1 MPMRLARSFWRKAI
15 VTAVAAAAFVLLYQA
30 TIFDSRY
37 TTRQAVRTEA
47 VLPAPGARLAFEATA
62 YCKGLTTFSGV
73 AVQSG
78 IAASDPTLLP
88 IGSLVEIDS
97 LDARYDGIYAILDT
111 GPAIQGREVDI
122 YMWSCND
129 ALKFGRQSVYVTVL
143 RLGWNPRAMR
153 PGFLDRLF
161 RRPASEPMPL
171 PSRPLPQLPS
181 VGGPDK

>member
-1 MPMRLARSFWRKAI
+1 MPMLLGRSFRRKALA
-15 VTAVAAAAFVLLYQA
+15 TAVVAVAFVALYEV
-30 TIFDSRY
+30 TIFDSRD
-37 TTRQAVRTEA
+37 TPRQAVRTET

-62 YCKGLTTFSGV
+62 YCKGVTTYSGV

-97 LDARYDGIYAILDT
+97 LDSRYDGIYSILDT

-122 YMWSCND
+122 YMWSCHD

-143 RLGWNPRAMR
+143 RLGWNPRAMT
-153 PGFLDRLF
+153 PSFLDRLF
-161 RRPASEPMPL
+161 RRPASEPVPL
-171 PSRPLPQLPS
+171 PSRPLPQLPP
-181 VGGPDK
+181 VGGREK